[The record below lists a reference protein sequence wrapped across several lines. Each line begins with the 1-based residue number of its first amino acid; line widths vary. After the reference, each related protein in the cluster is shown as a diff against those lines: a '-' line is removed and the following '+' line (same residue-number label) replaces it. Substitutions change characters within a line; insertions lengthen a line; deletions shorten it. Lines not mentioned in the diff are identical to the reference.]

1 MKKRFLSFMLLAF
14 VVFSYFFAANE
25 VSVNAAAKPAKPKIT
40 AKVAKNG
47 KDVKIIINKTTGAD
61 GFRIYMVAPKQSK
74 YSKIKTI
81 TKDGTAKR
89 SYTKKNLTD
98 GKYSFKV
105 RAYKKSGN
113 TTVWGKYSKV
123 VSVTITSGSKGDS
136 GDTKNYGSFKVSKEY
151 DVSHFKPFK
160 EVTSTFNTVK
170 LSDSFGSGDFSF
182 KSGQLILG
190 DVYSGVFSSWLAEN
204 SLFGE
209 QDAFDFLSEE
219 QIAEFNKINIIPTI
233 SKTNTK
239 GLTTET
245 ILGSKEEATEILDA
259 WMKARSVQRIN
270 DKNKDDDYVYRNLY
284 GVTSYSI
291 DDEGHIKFKS
301 YTGTIGI
308 GVNTDKFDE
317 PVYTVGLYVT
327 SNGQMDDKDIADQK
341 LADIEMLSLISSD
354 PYDLTM
360 KLLDGN
366 QKTAPIYTIYDEWY
380 RINDMLIYHDSGT
393 DHLYMKPLS

>member
-1 MKKRFLSFMLLAF
+1 MKKRFLSFILLAV

-25 VSVNAAAKPAKPKIT
+25 VSVNAVAKPAKPKIT

-47 KDVKIIINKTTGAD
+47 TDVKITISKTTGAD

-74 YSKIKTI
+74 YSKLKTI

-89 SYTKKNLTD
+89 SYTKKNLAD
-98 GKYSFKV
+98 GTYSFKV

-123 VSVTITSGSKGDS
+123 VSVTITSGSKGVS
-136 GDTKNYGSFKVSKEY
+136 GETKNYGSFKVSKEY

-170 LSDSFGSGDFSF
+170 LSDSFCSGDFSF
-182 KSGQLILG
+182 KSATHIAA
-190 DVYSGVFSSWLAEN
+190 DEYSGVFSSWLSEN
-204 SLFGE
+204 SLFGV
-209 QDAFDFLSEE
+209 QRAFSKKTAE
-219 QIAEFNKINIIPTI
+219 QIAEFDELNIIPTI
-233 SKTNTK
+233 SKTNVK

-245 ILGSKEEATEILDA
+245 ILGSKEEAAEILDA
-259 WMKARSVQRIN
+259 WLVARNADKIN
-270 DKNKDDDYVYRNLY
+270 DPYNDDGVYKNLY

-291 DDEGHIKFKS
+291 TDDGIEFNS
-301 YTGTIGI
+301 YKGKMGI
-308 GVNTDKFDE
+308 GVNTSKFDE
-317 PVYTVGLYVT
+317 PVYSVGLWLI
-327 SNGQMDDKDIADQK
+327 SDGQMDDKDIANQK
-341 LADIEMLSLISSD
+341 LANIELLSLISNN
-354 PYDLTM
+354 PYDLTL
-360 KLLDGN
+360 KLSDGN

-393 DHLYMKPLS
+393 DRVYMKPVS